1 MKGDYLGAFEE
12 LVLLAVDALGDEAYG
27 ANIERVLER
36 EARRPVSLGAVHT
49 ALERLEAKGLVES
62 QASEPIGERGGRR
75 RRIFS
80 PTREGRAMLRATDA
94 IRERVAR
101 LGRSPARRSKPA

>member
-12 LVLLAVDALGDEAYG
+12 LVLLAVQALGDEAYG
-27 ANIERVLER
+27 ANIERTLER
-36 EARRPVSLGAVHT
+36 EARRPVSLGAVHA
-49 ALERLEAKGLVES
+49 ALERLEGKGLLES

-80 PTREGRAMLRATDA
+80 PTREGRAMLRENVA
-94 IRERVAR
+94 IRERIAG
-101 LGRSPARRSKPA
+101 LGRSSARTS

>member
-12 LVLLAVDALGDEAYG
+12 LVLLAVQALGDEAYG
-27 ANIERVLER
+27 ANIERTLER

-49 ALERLEAKGLVES
+49 ALERLQAKGLVDSEH
-62 QASEPIGERGGRR
+62 SEPIGERGGRR

-80 PTREGRAMLRATDA
+80 LTREGRTLLRETDA
-94 IRERVAR
+94 IRGRVAG
-101 LGRSPARRSKPA
+101 LGRSPARRTQT